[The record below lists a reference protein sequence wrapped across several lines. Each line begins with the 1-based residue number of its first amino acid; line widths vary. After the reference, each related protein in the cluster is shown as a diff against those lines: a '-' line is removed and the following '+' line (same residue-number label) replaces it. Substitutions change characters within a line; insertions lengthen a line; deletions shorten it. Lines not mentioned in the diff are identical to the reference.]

1 MKNIRPAGMIC
12 LKTLIIASMLPFFNI
27 SAFSQ
32 NDELFVRKIDSLKS
46 ILSGST
52 GVTKQEILFQ
62 IGYEYLRVDDSVALP
77 YSTEAFNMSWQF
89 GDSLKIVK
97 SGRAKAMIL
106 YELAEY
112 DAMITTSGVILPIA
126 RRNHYTVEM
135 KYLLNILGL
144 AHTYKAEYDKALAY
158 NLEYLELK
166 KKYDDNLSVAI
177 ALNNTGL
184 VYYKMK
190 NYSRALEFFEKSHQ
204 LRSSYDGERLPNADK
219 DSYAGNLAN
228 ISLCYSYLNNLDKAM
243 EYIDKTYH
251 SCEDGCPDSHMVVVH
266 QAHGMVHFKRGN
278 MQEASKKFLE
288 SLSLARKIKDHR
300 LELDNLICLLE
311 IAIKSNQVLQAE
323 HYLQLVEPL
332 LEIGVPFNLEL
343 IKIYAQ
349 LFQLYLKLGNY
360 PKVAFYQD
368 KYIQLKDNTFNE
380 QLTTNLMKVESE
392 YQERENKTK
401 IEAQAKIL
409 ALSNEVI
416 SRQRALN
423 LIVVVVALLL
433 AGFVITLIQNVKRK
447 KRSNY
452 ILEQRVKE
460 RTIELELN
468 HNLLLKSF
476 HERDVQFQ
484 RISTEIRSSLATIK
498 GLGVLVSHDVGTV
511 NASNYLAKI
520 EETSNNLMQGLTR
533 VHDQQF

>member
-1 MKNIRPAGMIC
+1 
-12 LKTLIIASMLPFFNI
+12 
-27 SAFSQ
+27 
-32 NDELFVRKIDSLKS
+32 
-46 ILSGST
+46 
-52 GVTKQEILFQ
+52 
-62 IGYEYLRVDDSVALP
+62 
-77 YSTEAFNMSWQF
+77 
-89 GDSLKIVK
+89 
-97 SGRAKAMIL
+97 
-106 YELAEY
+106 
-112 DAMITTSGVILPIA
+112 
-126 RRNHYTVEM
+126 
-135 KYLLNILGL
+135 
-144 AHTYKAEYDKALAY
+144 
-158 NLEYLELK
+158 
-166 KKYDDNLSVAI
+166 
-177 ALNNTGL
+177 
-184 VYYKMK
+184 
-190 NYSRALEFFEKSHQ
+190 
-204 LRSSYDGERLPNADK
+204 
-219 DSYAGNLAN
+219 
-228 ISLCYSYLNNLDKAM
+228 
-243 EYIDKTYH
+243 
-251 SCEDGCPDSHMVVVH
+251 
-266 QAHGMVHFKRGN
+266 
-278 MQEASKKFLE
+278 
-288 SLSLARKIKDHR
+288 
-300 LELDNLICLLE
+300 
-311 IAIKSNQVLQAE
+311 
-323 HYLQLVEPL
+323 
-332 LEIGVPFNLEL
+332 
-343 IKIYAQ
+343 
-349 LFQLYLKLGNY
+349 
-360 PKVAFYQD
+360 
-368 KYIQLKDNTFNE
+368 
-380 QLTTNLMKVESE
+380 SE